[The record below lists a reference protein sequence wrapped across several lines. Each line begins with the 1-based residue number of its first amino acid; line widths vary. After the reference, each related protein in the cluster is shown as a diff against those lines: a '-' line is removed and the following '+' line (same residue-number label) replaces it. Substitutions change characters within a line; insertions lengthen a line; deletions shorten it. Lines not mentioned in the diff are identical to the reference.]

1 MFGTK
6 PVTHLNSTKISLSEF
21 NKNFIIGP
29 NVDSAVRKRI
39 VDIIETHWDCF
50 YSAGVCHTILDFDF
64 AIDTGGSA
72 PVCCRKPHYGPHE
85 SKIIM
90 DQIDVLLNNGWIHPC
105 KGPWG
110 SSIVLAAK
118 PHQEQV
124 TDIADFV
131 WRMCVSYRKL
141 NQVTLPFE
149 YPIPHCDDAINNF
162 GDSAGRLYFIALDN
176 KTGYHQIRVLPEDQE
191 KLAFFAPNHEKYT
204 FSVMPFR
211 PRNAPAVYTAMMHTF
226 NQEWNNLFHSRHP
239 NDKTLRGSRIIIDD
253 TLLWSTS
260 IDTLLVKVS

>member
-1 MFGTK
+1 LDYGDDIDDSIFLFEQHGKAVCRPAIPFVNHRTDIH
-6 PVTHLNSTKISLSEF
+6 VWDATRDSSEF
-21 NKNFIIGP
+21 TNNFVIGP
-29 NVDSAVRKRI
+29 NVDPAVRKRI
-39 VDIIETHWDCF
+39 VDIIETHWYCF
-50 YSAGVCHTILDFDF
+50 YSAGVRHTILDFDF
-64 AIDTGGSA
+64 AIDTGGSS

-124 TDIADFV
+124 TNIADFV

-149 YPIPHCDDAINNF
+149 YPIPRCDDAIDNF

-176 KTGYHQIRVLPEDQE
+176 KTRYHQIRVRPEDQE

-204 FSVMPFR
+204 FS
-211 PRNAPAVYTAMMHTF
+211 
-226 NQEWNNLFHSRHP
+226 
-239 NDKTLRGSRIIIDD
+239 
-253 TLLWSTS
+253 
-260 IDTLLVKVS
+260 